1 MITVNLNTKALVYKI
16 MPLDQYIKEVNT
28 EIKETVKSTKFVF
41 TFADAK
47 KYRDAGSE
55 RCKLLINVIDWLKSN
70 PLKNNDYFKYVNA
83 YSTSKI
89 KLDEKYFRHDLD
101 KLHSYYDKVDKE
113 KKYNPFN
120 VDNYNSYVIYMS
132 LKLYGFYSKKD
143 DEIFNIKING
153 HREYNT
159 LSAVQS
165 VLRGDLPFN
174 VKEYDIKR
182 AFPTFID
189 IQLNSDYRHDVYEI
203 LSKKDFSTFLNS
215 HSKSKVSIDV
225 ARTGLSKVY
234 KERVTEVLTDDRY
247 NNSGKVFEELTSY
260 EKEYIE
266 RFISENELTNYARL
280 HDGLFVLS
288 DVNVTKL
295 TFDTVEFS
303 IKECIKPKIIN
314 NKVSFYSVNHS
325 TNEVETSPTMYAD
338 FLKQNDFLRISTPD
352 DKIYLL
358 HNKNNVIDYFNHKT
372 NMVSFLES
380 EINEVKKD
388 AIKDKVAKENNSVLA
403 SSYPLLPFSEIEY
416 HKDKK
421 DSFGLPFK
429 NGFHYFENS
438 DITDIKVKPYKE
450 VKGFFTPHEIQS
462 IDFNYTDEVGDFE
475 KFIQRISTGVKDID
489 ASNDEHRNVVNAFNS
504 MLGYYCHN
512 HKDKASNPAIVLTD
526 EGAND
531 VNRNG
536 GRGKS
541 LIYEAIELVQKT
553 LVKGGN
559 EFKADENF
567 NLDDLDKSIR
577 VYVLDDVDASFKYD
591 SIYTKITGGI
601 NAQKKFAKAV
611 VIPFEDAPKFLIT
624 SNWLVRYDE
633 KNVSTNRRFIEYKI
647 KPYYG
652 LNHTPVDEFE
662 KRFYSEWDKEEWD
675 KFYSF
680 IFRCVSYYINNGLER
695 ITYDKTEDNFKAS
708 FNNDA
713 SLDEMER
720 IINYLLF
727 EKRDKRFK
735 VKDFLAE
742 YRAPEN
748 PMKLG
753 NLFHEKNAK
762 KLIDIYLKHKL
773 TNYNIKYSLK
783 FREWYID

>member
-1 MITVNLNTKALVYKI
+1 MKTIKPNTKALVSKI
-16 MPLDQYIKEVNT
+16 MPIDQYIKEVNT

-47 KYRDAGSE
+47 KYREAGSE
-55 RCKLLINVIDWLKSN
+55 RCKLLINAIDFLKSN

-83 YSTSKI
+83 YSISGV
-89 KLDEKYFRHDLD
+89 KLDEKYFRHDLE
-101 KLHSYYDKVDKE
+101 KLHSYYDKVDE
-113 KKYNPFN
+113 NKKYNPFN

-143 DEIFNIKING
+143 DEIFNIKINN
-153 HREYNT
+153 HREYNP
-159 LSAVQS
+159 LSAVPS

-189 IQLNSDYRHDVYEI
+189 IQLNSDYRHNVYEV
-203 LSKKDFSTFLNS
+203 LSKSDFSMYLNS
-215 HSKSKVSIDV
+215 NIESKVSIDV

-234 KERVTEVLTDDRY
+234 KERVTEVLTDERY
-247 NNSGKVFEELTSY
+247 NEKGRLFKDLTRYEEY
-260 EKEYIE
+260 YIE
-266 RFISENELTNYARL
+266 RFCIENELTNFARL
-280 HDGLFVLS
+280 HDGVFVLS
-288 DVNVTKL
+288 DTNISTNKI
-295 TFDTVEFS
+295 DKVEFS

-314 NKVSFYSVNHS
+314 DKVSFYSVDHS

-338 FLKQNDFLRISTPD
+338 FLKQNDFIRISTPD

-372 NMVSFLES
+372 NMISFLES

-388 AIKDKVAKENNSVLA
+388 AIKDKIAKENNSVLA
-403 SSYPLLPFSEIEY
+403 SSYPLLPFSEVNY
-416 HKDKK
+416 HKDNK
-421 DSFGLPFK
+421 DSFGLPFN

-438 DITDIKVKPYKE
+438 DIKDIKVKPYKE
-450 VKGFFTPHEIQS
+450 VKGFFTPHKTQS
-462 IDFNYTDEVGDFE
+462 IDFSYTDEVGDFE

-489 ASNDEHRNVVNAFNS
+489 TSNEEHTSVVNAFNS

-512 HKDKASNPAIVLTD
+512 HKDEASNPAIVLTD

-541 LIYEAIELVQKT
+541 LITKAIELVQKT

-611 VIPFEDAPKFLIT
+611 AIPFEDAPKFLIT

-633 KNVSTNRRFIEYKI
+633 KNTSTNRRFIEYKI

-652 LNHTPVDEFE
+652 LNYTPVDEFS
-662 KRFYSEWDKEEWD
+662 KRFFSEWNKEEWD

-680 IFRCVSYYINNGLER
+680 IFRCVNYYINNGLER
-695 ITYDKTEDNFKAS
+695 ITYDKTEDNFRAS
-708 FNNDA
+708 FNNDLTL
-713 SLDEMER
+713 SEMER
-720 IINYLLF
+720 VFDYLLNH
-727 EKRDKRFK
+727 KRQSSIN
-735 VKDFLAE
+735 VSEFLAE
-742 YRAPEN
+742 YNSLDN
-748 PMKLG
+748 PLRHER
-753 NLFHEKNAK
+753 LFTKQNTKDLIEKF
-762 KLIDIYLKHKL
+762 
-773 TNYNIKYSLK
+773 IKYKMSNRKVEYIL
-783 FREWYID
+783 RERRWFFD